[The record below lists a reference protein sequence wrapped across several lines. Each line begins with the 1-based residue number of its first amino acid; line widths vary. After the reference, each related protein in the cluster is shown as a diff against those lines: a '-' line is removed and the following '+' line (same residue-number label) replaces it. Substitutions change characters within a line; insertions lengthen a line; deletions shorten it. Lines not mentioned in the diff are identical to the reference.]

1 MNPFKTLLAR
11 LFRCAP
17 QRPYEAPGPDS
28 VGISAVSPSTKL
40 TVDGEFDPNREG
52 PSDTK
57 FTWSA
62 SNLGTVGFAK
72 PPAPKFVFNAGGDVN
87 RPVLTIAADGKIILH
102 DDADPTEAA
111 KQCLDAMQR
120 LLQGMLQRREDDT
133 VEAIASWLGDSPQA
147 NCDDRSIAY
156 DIRDRAWKQ

>member
-40 TVDGEFDPNREG
+40 VVDGEFDPDRASLSEL
-52 PSDTK
+52 K
-57 FTWSA
+57 FTSI
-62 SNLGTVGFAK
+62 SSEM
-72 PPAPKFVFNAGGDVN
+72 PPPLITFNAVN
-87 RPVLTIAADGKIILH
+87 RPILTIKPDGKIILH

-111 KQCLDAMQR
+111 KQCLDAMQH
-120 LLQGMLQRREDDT
+120 LLHGMLQKQEDET
-133 VEAIASWLGDSPQA
+133 RAALVAEIVAWLWKEAPAALHDPRMVGDEIKA
-147 NCDDRSIAY
+147 K
-156 DIRDRAWKQ
+156 WGKQ